1 MAWLWRCQRTS
12 RKVSQKILTNIIDQ
26 KSIQLLAKQVAVFQ
40 ATFQAFKE
48 SQEEGVSDAKVN
60 IGGTSKQL

>member
-1 MAWLWRCQRTS
+1 MASLWRCQKTF

-26 KSIQLLAKQVAVFQ
+26 KSIQLLAKEVAVFQ